1 MGVDIRFPQI
11 TGATEKEQLAQIK
24 SYLYQF
30 AEQLQWALQN
40 VNTANNAVVVQEAA
54 KSLYPTGNTGS
65 GTVQD
70 PLATFAAIKSLIIK
84 NADIVKAYYDV
95 ISEKLVGEYKALS
108 EFGTFKE
115 ETEQKITETS
125 TAIERSFENTQIVE
139 TTLIGKIADFTETLD
154 SKIDSTTSAV
164 ASEAK
169 EKVSELSLKLEEKY
183 GDLSKDIT
191 DKTKEID
198 GKVTNLTSIVVNT
211 SATIKSGLLYYDKLV
226 PVYGIEVG
234 QTNKIEGEEVFKKFA
249 RLTAEKLSF
258 YDNYEH
264 EVAYISDS
272 KLYITGAAITNS
284 FDFGGYRV
292 TVTDDGGL
300 TGRWVDRT

>member
-40 VNTANNAVVVQEAA
+40 VNTTNNAVVVQEMAR
-54 KSLYPTGNTGS
+54 SLYPTGNTGG

-70 PLATFAAIKSLIIK
+70 PLATFAAIKALIIK
-84 NADIVKAYYDV
+84 SADIVDAYYDV
-95 ISEKLVGEYKALS
+95 ISTKLEGDYTALS
-108 EFGTFKE
+108 EFGVFKE
-115 ETEQKITETS
+115 KTEQIITETS
-125 TAIERSFENTQIVE
+125 TAIERSFENTQSVE
-139 TTLIGKIADFTETLD
+139 TTLMGKIADFTETLD
-154 SKIDSTTSAV
+154 SKIESTTSTV
-164 ASEAK
+164 TSETDK
-169 EKVSELSLKLEEKY
+169 KVSELSLKLEKEY
-183 GDLSKDIT
+183 DDLSKNIT
-191 DKTKEID
+191 SKTEEID
-198 GKVTNLTSIVVNT
+198 GKVTDLTSIVVNT

-272 KLYITGAAITNS
+272 TLYITGAAITNS

-292 TVTDDGGL
+292 TVTDRGL
-300 TGRWVDRT
+300 TGRWVGRT